1 MWGGRLPDSF
11 EIADAEMY
19 ACFKLLLNIWTKAGN
34 AQTRK
39 DKRVLICSDCKPAMQ
54 QIETAWRKGYSD
66 GARKYDRGHLLEA
79 ICNIRAD
86 LGRVIMIWVPA
97 HDGISPNAMADSAAK
112 AHTRESTPVNPSAEI
127 ARHVDSRPCIYE
139 QQIHSQTEVQK
150 EAVWAMTDRRT
161 FTETRKRARAHIRT
175 KLGKD
180 LKPGCTTAGVTGR
193 IWAEVVSQID
203 RKLQTDMKKHKKH
216 QPPMQG
222 PQLPDESEQQR
233 LTYDEVEGFNLRRTS
248 ILGMRVDNVKGIT
261 HNRGWARRRQGES
274 NKGGP
279 ATNEEAWGCWPC
291 KQARDRELAGRDTTT
306 QGAMTRQQSHQQWT
320 TEAEEQLNTKATLK
334 HILCGE
340 CTGLPPEPDQAQ
352 QHYITS
358 LRKTISKCNEHSS
371 REDNT
376 NGKRVVKALQAALGA
391 ATNVRSHTTENHE
404 QWENR
409 WALLAGVLPEW
420 AENGDEDREGPVV
433 TCTTILDMS
442 VDRANA
448 TVKQWLFGAKA
459 GSTFMKHRLAKKGL
473 MQLAL
478 RAWREQVEHANIAVA
493 ADPTRWKIRKQPTR
507 GAREVARP
515 RANNTI
521 GPIKHT
527 EGKILAVNK
536 KEDWTDI
543 NPRHRLWSPWTVRD
557 PNAKQGGGTAHVNQP
572 RLHPR
577 GTTTL
582 TETEKQW
589 KLRDKCLR
597 VATYYRVLAMQA
609 RSKRRIQ
616 LGLSR
621 ALFRTWASSVIQ
633 QRREHKRCEAH
644 KQQSDN
650 QRHIREGHASA
661 QTRMHMRRP
670 DLYTE
675 QRQHKRAKIAQAS
688 AERKRKRLPTL
699 TDTQIGHR
707 CYENMRTIAARSVWT
722 RDAYDS

>member
-1 MWGGRLPDSF
+1 M
-11 EIADAEMY
+11 
-19 ACFKLLLNIWTKAGN
+19 
-34 AQTRK
+34 
-39 DKRVLICSDCKPAMQ
+39 
-54 QIETAWRKGYSD
+54 
-66 GARKYDRGHLLEA
+66 
-79 ICNIRAD
+79 
-86 LGRVIMIWVPA
+86 
-97 HDGISPNAMADSAAK
+97 
-112 AHTRESTPVNPSAEI
+112 
-127 ARHVDSRPCIYE
+127 
-139 QQIHSQTEVQK
+139 
-150 EAVWAMTDRRT
+150 
-161 FTETRKRARAHIRT
+161 
-175 KLGKD
+175 
-180 LKPGCTTAGVTGR
+180 
-193 IWAEVVSQID
+193 
-203 RKLQTDMKKHKKH
+203 
-216 QPPMQG
+216 
-222 PQLPDESEQQR
+222 
-233 LTYDEVEGFNLRRTS
+233 
-248 ILGMRVDNVKGIT
+248 
-261 HNRGWARRRQGES
+261 
-274 NKGGP
+274 
-279 ATNEEAWGCWPC
+279 
-291 KQARDRELAGRDTTT
+291 
-306 QGAMTRQQSHQQWT
+306 
-320 TEAEEQLNTKATLK
+320 
-334 HILCGE
+334 
-340 CTGLPPEPDQAQ
+340 
-352 QHYITS
+352 
-358 LRKTISKCNEHSS
+358 
-371 REDNT
+371 
-376 NGKRVVKALQAALGA
+376 
-391 ATNVRSHTTENHE
+391 
-404 QWENR
+404 
-409 WALLAGVLPEW
+409 
-420 AENGDEDREGPVV
+420 
-433 TCTTILDMS
+433 
-442 VDRANA
+442 
-448 TVKQWLFGAKA
+448 
-459 GSTFMKHRLAKKGL
+459 
-473 MQLAL
+473 
-478 RAWREQVEHANIAVA
+478 
-493 ADPTRWKIRKQPTR
+493 
-507 GAREVARP
+507 ARP

-527 EGKILAVNK
+527 EGKILAENK

-644 KQQSDN
+644 KQQSDS